1 MTELAPTAIVTGGSR
16 GIGKA
21 VAKRLAAGGLT
32 VYLTYVSR
40 PEEAEKVVAEI
51 EAEGGKAR
59 AFQVDV
65 SDRGAVAAF
74 FKDEIQKKVHLS
86 VLVNNAGITKDG
98 PIIRMKDEDF
108 DKVLA
113 VNLSG
118 AFACLREAAKIM
130 SRQREGR
137 IVNVSS
143 VVGQMGNAW
152 QANYVSAKAGLIGLT
167 KSAARELAQRNV
179 TVNAVTPGF
188 IETDM
193 TAELPEKVVDEYK
206 QQIPL
211 GRMGTADEVA
221 SAVAFLAS
229 DQAAY
234 VTGQVLSVN
243 GGMYM

>member
-1 MTELAPTAIVTGGSR
+1 MTELTPTAIVTGGSR

-21 VAKRLAAGGLT
+21 VAKRLAADGLA

-40 PEEAEKVVAEI
+40 PEEAEKVVSEI
-51 EAEGGKAR
+51 EAGGGKAR

-65 SDRGAVAAF
+65 SDREAVAAF

-137 IVNVSS
+137 IVNISS

-221 SAVAFLAS
+221 STVAFLAS
-229 DQAAY
+229 DQAGY